1 MQMWFFSNVNVSKLT
16 PKPKYPRDIQVRK
29 ECQCYLCDYTI
40 PRLMYAIEEAPKRR
54 RHRYCKPAT
63 S

>member
-1 MQMWFFSNVNVSKLT
+1 MNAFFFSHVNVDRLI
-16 PKPKYPRDIQVRK
+16 PKSKYPRDIQVRK
-29 ECQCYLCDYTI
+29 ECECYLCDYTI
-40 PRLMYAIEEAPKRR
+40 PRLMYAIEEAPNRR